1 MVMMTLSGS
10 LAIQGGGATPKPAAP
25 ASPQAPA
32 TTGRDAEG
40 LDPRALRDQIREQV
54 RSSIQA
60 AAQGR
65 AAADVQVHVQ
75 PVQGDRGVY
84 TIQGPNGERTV
95 IGTPP
100 PGEMIPPQA
109 VDISIAFFLMVA
121 VIIIGLP
128 LARAF
133 ARRMDRK
140 AALPRFRAKSRINWF
155 RSIRPWTR
163 SRLRLSESP
172 RASASRHGCSQS
184 SATRRDRPFLPAH
197 SVSPKY
203 QVTGNGQRVRLARRR
218 KSNRKPAPF
227 SELALGSNLTSK

>member
-10 LAIQGGGATPKPAAP
+10 LVTQSGGATPKPAAP
-25 ASPQAPA
+25 ASPQPPA
-32 TTGRDAEG
+32 TTAREAERIDA
-40 LDPRALRDQIREQV
+40 RALGDRIREQV
-54 RSSIQA
+54 RSSIEA
-60 AAQGR
+60 AAQGE

-75 PVQGDRGVY
+75 PDRADRGVY

-109 VDISIAFFLMVA
+109 VDISIAFFLMLA

-140 AALPRFRAKSRINWF
+140 AGGPAQIPREVSDQLVQINQAVDAIALEVE
-155 RSIRPWTR
+155 
-163 SRLRLSESP
+163 RLSE
-172 RASASRHGCSQS
+172 
-184 SATRRDRPFLPAH
+184 
-197 SVSPKY
+197 
-203 QVTGNGQRVRLARRR
+203 GQRFTTPLLSEQRDAARQ
-218 KSNRKPAPF
+218 SLPTGAPR
-227 SELALGSNLTSK
+227 